1 MEGSRPWNRTLRAMP
16 HMFLN
21 RPRVYAPGDHPLN
34 SEKHA
39 TWETINAV
47 CYLIGG
53 VIFMLGSIG
62 FFPALSPYQDLG
74 AWLFVLGSL
83 LYLLVSGH
91 DLMEV
96 IRNNQVWQNRMEG
109 FALELFAA
117 LLYGTGSLLFILGSL
132 FFLSWVDMAQ
142 AGAWCFI
149 VGSLLFVVGA
159 GINVLRILDAR
170 SPQRLQLMNLTAIT
184 FIVGSVLFAVASVPY
199 LWTLTNGR
207 DKWTLFTY
215 LVWLYEAGSILF
227 LVGGIFNAW
236 RAALVMRDQVGKGDT
251 EPNPAPNTA
260 A

>member
-1 MEGSRPWNRTLRAMP
+1 
-16 HMFLN
+16 MFVN
-21 RPRVYAPGDHPLN
+21 RPRLYAPGDLPLT
-34 SEKHA
+34 SGKHA
-39 TWETINAV
+39 TWEAINAA

-53 VIFMLGSIG
+53 VIFVVGSVC
-62 FFPALSPYQDLG
+62 FFPALSSYQNLG

-96 IRNNQVWQNRMEG
+96 VRTNQVWRNRMGG

-117 LLYGTGSLLFILGSL
+117 LLYGTGSLIFILGSL
-132 FFLSWVDMAQ
+132 FFLNWVDMAQ

-149 VGSLLFVVGA
+149 VGSLLFIVGA

-199 LWTLTNGR
+199 LWTLTSDR

-215 LVWLYEAGSILF
+215 LVWLYVAGSILF
-227 LVGGIFNAW
+227 LVGGLFNAW
-236 RAALVMRDQVGKGDT
+236 RAALVIRERVGKGDT
-251 EPNPAPNTA
+251 DPFA
-260 A
+260 